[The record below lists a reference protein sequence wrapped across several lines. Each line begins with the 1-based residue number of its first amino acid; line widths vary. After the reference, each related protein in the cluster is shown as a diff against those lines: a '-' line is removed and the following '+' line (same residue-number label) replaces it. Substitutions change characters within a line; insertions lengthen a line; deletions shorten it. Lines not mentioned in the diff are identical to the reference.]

1 MITDDMNVATIIS
14 PITENVIIVKD
25 FVGSAYLVD
34 WEFNGI
40 GEFIVGQGYQI
51 KTNDEISLEL
61 YGTYASPEDYPI
73 ILTQGWNMIGYLRE
87 EPLNTSEVFSEI
99 NTSGNLLIVKNY
111 LGTAF
116 LPEWGLMA

>member
-61 YGTYASPEDYPI
+61 YGTYAYPEDYPI
-73 ILTQGWNMIGYLRE
+73 ILTQWNMIGYLRE
-87 EPLNTSEVFSEI
+87 EP
-99 NTSGNLLIVKNY
+99 
-111 LGTAF
+111 
-116 LPEWGLMA
+116 